1 LSKLA
6 LTLACG
12 EYEIV
17 RALMDGTVK
26 PDGVDLN
33 VLTAM
38 DSSTRHWRFLRNR
51 EFAMAEVSCS
61 SYLVARDQ
69 GVPIDAIPVFLHRRF
84 RHGFI
89 FINTA
94 KGIRTPADLV
104 GRKIGV
110 KQFQNTAIVWLRG
123 ILQHEYGVPLH
134 SIEWVCELDETI
146 EFEAPPNLKIV
157 RLPPECSVEQMLT
170 NGEIDAVLHPDLI
183 RPLVEK
189 DPRVARLFPDY
200 RREEIAYFR
209 KTGIFPI
216 MHVLGIKR
224 EIAEEHPW
232 VAIQRVPSVQRGEEP
247 RHEAHGESADR
258 ATRVLSRSMG
268 GAGRAHGSGSLGIRS
283 DRQKPAY
290 PRNDFHLRP

>member
-1 LSKLA
+1 MSKLA

-17 RALMDGTVK
+17 RALMEGTVK

-51 EFAMAEVSCS
+51 EFDMAEVSCS

-134 SIEWVCELDETI
+134 STQYAALPRIYVQNSSLEIAWTRVALRQSGDIAGERVVAFLSDAATGFSIDYPEDW
-146 EFEAPPNLKIV
+146 EAAERMLASGEAT
-157 RLPPECSVEQMLT
+157 LPEVEQ
-170 NGEIDAVLHPDLI
+170 EPV
-183 RPLVEK
+183 
-189 DPRVARLFPDY
+189 VAAR
-200 RREEIAYFR
+200 
-209 KTGIFPI
+209 
-216 MHVLGIKR
+216 
-224 EIAEEHPW
+224 
-232 VAIQRVPSVQRGEEP
+232 
-247 RHEAHGESADR
+247 
-258 ATRVLSRSMG
+258 
-268 GAGRAHGSGSLGIRS
+268 
-283 DRQKPAY
+283 
-290 PRNDFHLRP
+290 

>member
-1 LSKLA
+1 MSKLA

-33 VLTAM
+33 ALTEM

-94 KGIRTPADLV
+94 KGP
-104 GRKIGV
+104 
-110 KQFQNTAIVWLRG
+110 
-123 ILQHEYGVPLH
+123 
-134 SIEWVCELDETI
+134 
-146 EFEAPPNLKIV
+146 
-157 RLPPECSVEQMLT
+157 
-170 NGEIDAVLHPDLI
+170 DA
-183 RPLVEK
+183 
-189 DPRVARLFPDY
+189 
-200 RREEIAYFR
+200 
-209 KTGIFPI
+209 
-216 MHVLGIKR
+216 
-224 EIAEEHPW
+224 
-232 VAIQRVPSVQRGEEP
+232 
-247 RHEAHGESADR
+247 
-258 ATRVLSRSMG
+258 SRSG
-268 GAGRAHGSGSLGIRS
+268 GPQDRRQTVPEHG
-283 DRQKPAY
+283 DRLAARHPPA
-290 PRNDFHLRP
+290 

>member
-84 RHGFI
+84 RH
-89 FINTA
+89 
-94 KGIRTPADLV
+94 R
-104 GRKIGV
+104 
-110 KQFQNTAIVWLRG
+110 
-123 ILQHEYGVPLH
+123 LH
-134 SIEWVCELDETI
+134 
-146 EFEAPPNLKIV
+146 
-157 RLPPECSVEQMLT
+157 
-170 NGEIDAVLHPDLI
+170 LH
-183 RPLVEK
+183 
-189 DPRVARLFPDY
+189 
-200 RREEIAYFR
+200 
-209 KTGIFPI
+209 
-216 MHVLGIKR
+216 
-224 EIAEEHPW
+224 
-232 VAIQRVPSVQRGEEP
+232 
-247 RHEAHGESADR
+247 
-258 ATRVLSRSMG
+258 
-268 GAGRAHGSGSLGIRS
+268 
-283 DRQKPAY
+283 
-290 PRNDFHLRP
+290 

>member
-1 LSKLA
+1 LPYKEKPLSKLA

-157 RLPPECSVEQMLT
+157 
-170 NGEIDAVLHPDLI
+170 
-183 RPLVEK
+183 
-189 DPRVARLFPDY
+189 
-200 RREEIAYFR
+200 
-209 KTGIFPI
+209 
-216 MHVLGIKR
+216 
-224 EIAEEHPW
+224 
-232 VAIQRVPSVQRGEEP
+232 
-247 RHEAHGESADR
+247 
-258 ATRVLSRSMG
+258 
-268 GAGRAHGSGSLGIRS
+268 
-283 DRQKPAY
+283 
-290 PRNDFHLRP
+290 

>member
-1 LSKLA
+1 LRYKEEPLSKLA

-17 RALMDGTVK
+17 RALMEGTVK

-38 DSSTRHWRFLRNR
+38 DLSTRHWRFLRNR

-123 ILQHEYGVPLH
+123 ILQHEYGVPLE
-134 SIEWVCELDETI
+134 SIEWV
-146 EFEAPPNLKIV
+146 
-157 RLPPECSVEQMLT
+157 
-170 NGEIDAVLHPDLI
+170 
-183 RPLVEK
+183 
-189 DPRVARLFPDY
+189 
-200 RREEIAYFR
+200 
-209 KTGIFPI
+209 
-216 MHVLGIKR
+216 
-224 EIAEEHPW
+224 
-232 VAIQRVPSVQRGEEP
+232 
-247 RHEAHGESADR
+247 
-258 ATRVLSRSMG
+258 
-268 GAGRAHGSGSLGIRS
+268 
-283 DRQKPAY
+283 
-290 PRNDFHLRP
+290 